1 MNLKSKVD
9 IRNTEIYNLPARLI
23 HWIMATGF
31 VFMWGCGYTM
41 TTWVEED
48 SALEEIL
55 FDLHIS
61 VGVTLLFLLIL
72 RIAVRLAY
80 APPPLPDTIRRIER
94 IGAHAGHV
102 ALYIL
107 PAVVI
112 GVGWAEVDVGWHQV
126 QWFGI
131 PVAKVFPTVEAWEG
145 LTETLHRWLAYTML
159 SVALVHVAA
168 VIKHRWIDHHDI
180 LYRMI

>member
-1 MNLKSKVD
+1 
-9 IRNTEIYNLPARLI
+9 
-23 HWIMATGF
+23 
-31 VFMWGCGYTM
+31 M
-41 TTWVEED
+41 TTVIEEN

-55 FDLHIS
+55 FDLHVS
-61 VGVTLLFLLIL
+61 VGVTLLILLAL
-72 RIAVRLAY
+72 RIVVRLAY
-80 APPPLPDTIRRIER
+80 AAPPLPDVIPRIER

-102 ALYIL
+102 ALYLL
-107 PAVVI
+107 PVAVI
-112 GVGWAEVDVGWHQV
+112 GLGWAEIDVGWHQV

-131 PVAKVFPTVEAWEG
+131 PMAKVFPTMEVWEE

-168 VIKHRWIDHHDI
+168 VIKHRWIDRHDV